1 MLEHLLRLLP
11 ETQDHLVQRLTAVD
25 NQAEE
30 NPVQSSRDCQTAI
43 VT

>member
-11 ETQDHLVQRLTAVD
+11 ETQDYLIQQLTAVE

-30 NPVQSSRDCQTAI
+30 NPVQSSRDCQGVI